1 MPETEREKR
10 MIRGKGALSLNSIAD
25 VWKNV
30 LDRLRSQLS
39 ETTINTWFDEVEVV
53 TMEDSAFVLHCS
65 NSFKKSTI
73 EARFMSHIKAA
84 LKDIFSSDLEVKIL
98 DDQQLSAY
106 HGVAPDR
113 PGSLLESDAFTF
125 GTYVVGPQ
133 NKMAYAAARA
143 VAEKPAEH
151 YNPLFIYG
159 DSGLGKTHLLYA
171 IAHQVRQRQPEARI
185 VYIKG
190 DDFTNELIASIREG
204 KNAEFREK
212 YRQSTLLLVDDIQF
226 IAGKKQTQEEFFHT
240 FNTLYESGRQIV
252 LTSDRPPRE
261 MTQLEDR
268 LQTRFEWG
276 LMVDV
281 APPDFETRFAIVQNK
296 AAMLGVKL
304 PNEVTDYIA
313 ENITSNVRQIEGT
326 LNKILAYR
334 DLLDDQVNEETVS
347 RAIRDMLKKSNDFA
361 PTPSIIVGY
370 ICSYFHVDEETL
382 RGQSRSRDVV
392 AARQIAMYLIRRMT
406 SMSLNDIGKEFGDRD
421 HSTILHSLDK
431 VESTM
436 RSDPAFAEKVKEI
449 TTNINS
455 KK

>member
-1 MPETEREKR
+1 

-226 IAGKKQTQEEFFHT
+226 IAGKIQTQEEFFHT

-252 LTSDRPPRE
+252 LTSDRPPKE
-261 MTQLEDR
+261 ITQLEDR
-268 LQTRFEWG
+268 LRTRFEWG

-392 AARQIAMYLIRRMT
+392 AARPIAMYLIRRMT